1 MTSIIIPAYNEGAHL
16 IKTLKKIP
24 SFAKQI
30 IVIDDGSIDDTYQL
44 AKQYTRQDKRIFLIQ
59 NKLNKGKGFSM
70 RKGVKHA
77 KYQKLIF
84 IDASQFNPQDIS
96 KFKDIKKGEMYVGF
110 RDFSKIPWYRKITN
124 FLSNFAI
131 YTSTGEKVKDSL
143 SGFRA
148 IYKTD
153 FEKLNLK
160 ENRYAIESEM
170 VYKALKKKLHLYF
183 IPIRINYSNV
193 PSSIMNFKHN
203 WQIIKFLIKA
213 NLGMIK

>member
-1 MTSIIIPAYNEGAHL
+1 MTCIIIPAYNEGTHL

-24 SFAKQI
+24 SFVKQI
-30 IVIDDGSIDDTYQL
+30 IVVDDGSSDNTYQL
-44 AKQYTRQDKRIFLIQ
+44 AKQYARQDNRILLLQ
-59 NKLNKGKGFSM
+59 NKSNTGKGFSM

-77 KYQKLIF
+77 KHQKLIF
-84 IDASQFNPQDIS
+84 IDASQFNPQDIL
-96 KFKDIKKGEMYVGF
+96 KFKDIKKGEMYIGL
-110 RDFSKIPWYRKITN
+110 RDFLKIPWYRKITN
-124 FLSNFAI
+124 SLSNFAI

-148 IYKTD
+148 IHKTD

-160 ENRYAIESEM
+160 ENRYSIESEM
-170 VYKALKKKLHLYF
+170 VYKSLKKRLHLYF